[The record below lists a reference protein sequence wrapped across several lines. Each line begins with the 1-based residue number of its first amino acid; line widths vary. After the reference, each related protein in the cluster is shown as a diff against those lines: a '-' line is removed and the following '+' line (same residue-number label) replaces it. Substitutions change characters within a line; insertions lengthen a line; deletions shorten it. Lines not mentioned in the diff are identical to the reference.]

1 VDNVNFFVVDIKDI
15 LRKLNNP
22 LPPPRKIFFHRV
34 QDLRLLAV
42 NIRNLRQVNVL
53 QSNDS
58 RSRVAVASD
67 PQENEDGYIDVI
79 REKGADAPAT
89 GEENAIS

>member
-1 VDNVNFFVVDIKDI
+1 VDFRIVGISNI
-15 LRKLNNP
+15 LLRLYDP
-22 LPPPRKIFFHRV
+22 LPPPRKILFHRV
-34 QDLRLLAV
+34 QNLRLLAV

-58 RSRVAVASD
+58 RSRVAEASD

-79 REKGADAPAT
+79 REKGTHAPAT
-89 GEENAIS
+89 WEENAIS